1 MRPPALICEKCDQ
14 ENVASAEFCTWC
26 GTPLE
31 PVVDENAIPHRD
43 LGQLIGHT
51 FHLYG
56 KNFWQF
62 ILIGLPPQVL
72 GLLVLLLV
80 PDLPQGFSSDFAS
93 DSSRQEAIDDFA
105 DAVPVLLFVGLATAL
120 ATIVVVSATI
130 HAVGMH
136 YLGSSIDV
144 MVSLRR
150 GLSKLLTSIVVG
162 ILLVLAIMV
171 MSPLLIILIGI
182 PVMIFVAISWVFAI
196 QLVMIQGA
204 GPVEALKGSWN
215 LASGNR
221 WRILGIGIVYAL
233 LQMALQFLITVVTGA
248 VDGVNQSLATVLS
261 GIGYAVIAPI
271 AYIGLTVLY
280 FDLRSRDQRLTLD
293 SLAVEM
299 GEQAPMNSRPE
310 DLRDM

>member
-1 MRPPALICEKCDQ
+1 MKCEKCDQ

-26 GTPLE
+26 GTQLE
-31 PVVDENAIPHRD
+31 PVVDENAIPARD

-93 DSSRQEAIDDFA
+93 EASREAAVDDFA
-105 DAVPVLLFVGLATAL
+105 DAAPVLFLVGIATAL
-120 ATIVVVSATI
+120 ATIVVIGATV
-130 HAVGMH
+130 HAVGTQ
-136 YLGSSIDV
+136 YLGSSVDV

-150 GLSKLLTSIVVG
+150 GLSKLLTAVVIG
-162 ILLVLAIMV
+162 ILFVVTLMV
-171 MSPLLIILIGI
+171 MSPLMIILVGI
-182 PVMIFVAISWVFAI
+182 PAIIFAAISWIFAI
-196 QLVMIQGA
+196 QLVMIEGA
-204 GPVEALKGSWN
+204 RSISALKGSWDI
-215 LASGNR
+215 ASGNR
-221 WRILGIGIVYAL
+221 WRILGIGIVFAL

-248 VDGVNQSLATVLS
+248 VDGVSQSLATVLS

-280 FDLRSRDQRLTLD
+280 FDLRSRDQWLTLD

-299 GEQAPMNSRPE
+299 GEQATIISRPE

>member
-1 MRPPALICEKCDQ
+1 
-14 ENVASAEFCTWC
+14 VTSAEFCTWC
-26 GTPLE
+26 GTQLE

-93 DSSRQEAIDDFA
+93 EASREAAVDDFA
-105 DAVPVLLFVGLATAL
+105 DAAPVLFLVGIATAL
-120 ATIVVVSATI
+120 ATIVVIGATV
-130 HAVGMH
+130 HAVGTQ
-136 YLGSSIDV
+136 YLGSSVHV

-150 GLSKLLTSIVVG
+150 GLSKLLTAVVIG
-162 ILLVLAIMV
+162 ILFVVTLMV
-171 MSPLLIILIGI
+171 MSPLMIILVGI
-182 PVMIFVAISWVFAI
+182 PAIIFVAISWIFAI
-196 QLVMIQGA
+196 QLVMIEGA
-204 GPVEALKGSWN
+204 RSISALKGSWDI
-215 LASGNR
+215 ASGNR
-221 WRILGIGIVYAL
+221 WRILGIGIVFAL

-248 VDGVNQSLATVLS
+248 VDGVSQSLATVLS

-280 FDLRSRDQRLTLD
+280 FDLRSRDQWLTLD

-299 GEQAPMNSRPE
+299 GEQAPIISRPE